1 VGVKRESR
9 LAKNDDY
16 QAANRLPMSGL
27 FAVVRAPAGMQRL
40 LRTVHLHAERA
51 VAVSEGVS
59 ERRRI
64 VCALA
69 EFLNCYNQR
78 WAVPRLGY
86 LTPAQARHQLLALGA
101 AA

>member
-1 VGVKRESR
+1 
-9 LAKNDDY
+9 
-16 QAANRLPMSGL
+16 
-27 FAVVRAPAGMQRL
+27 MQRL

-64 VCALA
+64 VCWLA

-78 WAVPRLGY
+78 WAVQRLGY
-86 LTPAQARHQLLALGA
+86 LTPAQARRQLLALGA